1 MKFVFCLK
9 MKTIKIILATLAGII
24 LLFLGIELL
33 FPVYEYQSSVVVN
46 ASPEKCWIAYHDT
59 IRMSEWLE
67 GFESL
72 TLKSGEQLAKGST
85 YEIIITDDGHRMVMS
100 EKIIE
105 VNAPTKVVYELNND
119 VLRSEFSFSFEGTT
133 SSTITSRY
141 KITGNNILWK
151 SILFLSKSCMT
162 TEAQKQLEGLKK
174 VIEKP

>member
-1 MKFVFCLK
+1 
-9 MKTIKIILATLAGII
+9 
-24 LLFLGIELL
+24 
-33 FPVYEYQSSVVVN
+33 
-46 ASPEKCWIAYHDT
+46 
-59 IRMSEWLE
+59 MSEWLE

-85 YEIIITDDGHRMVMS
+85 YEIIITDDGHRMVMN

-105 VNAPTKVVYELNND
+105 VNAPSKVSYELNND
-119 VLRSEFSFSFEGTT
+119 VLKSEFSFSFEGTT

-151 SILFLSKSCMT
+151 SILFLSKSYMT